1 MVRIPWTLNRSL
13 DIPLEGDFPLEMD
26 KVSLS
31 NSSGHNNHLVY
42 TKVLLYCFW
51 HFINYLG
58 SPLIIGTCK
67 LGLLRHV
74 TKSLMIIDEL
84 CIIIGLCVFSTVIY
98 LLFHNYLIPVA
109 IILCSYISKVDG
121 NSKV

>member
-42 TKVLLYCFW
+42 TKVLLFCFC
-51 HFINYLG
+51 HFINNYYLG

-84 CIIIGLCVFSTVIY
+84 CLIIGLCVFSTVIY
-98 LLFHNYLIPVA
+98 YLQFHNFI
-109 IILCSYISKVDG
+109 
-121 NSKV
+121 